1 MSHVLGRRVWRG
13 QTALLIAGCMAM
25 AAAGCQKSAGT
36 ASGPS
41 SGFSVPLSGHSGRAQ
56 DSKKVTDGMKR
67 LMDSFEKPDAPFHFS
82 YQAKEN
88 VNPKFPMQAGEL
100 PKLGPVTVEADVSS
114 DDVSVTENRNGKQ
127 TQSKAGKSDAAGYGL
142 AKLGVMSC
150 MLEVTFPFAYAGP
163 TAQSA
168 GTDAVG
174 GVTTDKYD
182 MDTTTAD
189 ASTQAAL
196 AMLGGMFN
204 GKVKIKSVK
213 GSAWLE
219 KSSGRLVKFNLDT
232 DMSTQDG
239 HSWQEHYEAVAT
251 PK

>member
-1 MSHVLGRRVWRG
+1 V
-13 QTALLIAGCMAM
+13 LLIAGCMAM
-25 AAAGCQKSAGT
+25 VTAGCQSKTPGS
-36 ASGPS
+36 ASG
-41 SGFSVPLSGHSGRAQ
+41 FAVPGHSGGAQ
-56 DSKKVTDGMKR
+56 DSKKITDGMKR
-67 LMDSFEKPDAPFHFS
+67 LMDSLDKPEAPFHFS
-82 YQAKEN
+82 FQAKEN

-100 PKLGPVTVEADVSS
+100 PEIGPVTVEADVSS

-127 TQSKAGKSDAAGYGL
+127 TQSKASKSDAVGYGM

-168 GTDAVG
+168 GSDAVG
-174 GVTTDKYD
+174 GVPADKFN
-182 MDTTTAD
+182 MDTSTAD

-196 AMLGGMFN
+196 AMLGGMLN

-219 KSSGRLVKFNLDT
+219 KSSGRLVKFDLDT
-232 DMSTQDG
+232 DLSSQDG
-239 HSWQEHYEAVAT
+239 HSWQEHYAVLVT

>member
-1 MSHVLGRRVWRG
+1 
-13 QTALLIAGCMAM
+13 MAM
-25 AAAGCQKSAGT
+25 TVAGCQSKSSGS

-41 SGFSVPLSGHSGRAQ
+41 SGIAVPVSGHSGGAQ
-56 DSKKVTDGMKR
+56 DPKKVTDGIKR
-67 LMDSFEKPDAPFHFS
+67 LMDSLEKPEAPFHFS

-127 TQSKAGKSDAAGYGL
+127 TQSKASKSDPAGLGL
-142 AKLGVMSC
+142 AKLGVMGC
-150 MLEVTFPFAYAGP
+150 MLDATFPFAYGGV
-163 TAQSA
+163 TAHSA
-168 GTDAVG
+168 GSGSVG
-174 GVTTDKYD
+174 GVAADKFD

-189 ASTQAAL
+189 ASTQTAL
-196 AMLGGMFN
+196 AMLGGMLN

-232 DMSTQDG
+232 DLSTQDG
-239 HSWQEHYEAVAT
+239 QSWQEHYEALVT